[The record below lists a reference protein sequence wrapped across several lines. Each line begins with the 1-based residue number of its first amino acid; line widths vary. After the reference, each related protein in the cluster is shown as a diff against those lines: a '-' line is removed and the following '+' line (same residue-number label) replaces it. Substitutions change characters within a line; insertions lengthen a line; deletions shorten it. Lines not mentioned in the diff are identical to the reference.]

1 MLLGD
6 SNLMIDPEHAD
17 VRQGRAVQEVA
28 KIRHGGSTRQQSG
41 VLLPNSLGVAREQC
55 VEQAGP
61 LLGPVARAALR
72 YGAVARVALAQ
83 PILELAALNAVGAAD
98 HQRLQLS
105 RPNAAVERL
114 IVTTNGRG
122 SLLQR
127 Q

>member
-83 PILELAALNAVGAAD
+83 PILEVAALNTVGAAD
-98 HQRLQLS
+98 HQSLQLS
-105 RPNAAVERL
+105 RPNATIERL
-114 IVTTNGRG
+114 IVAADGRG
-122 SLLQR
+122 GLVQR